1 MLRLRSSLP
10 IAVLSFVVASAL
22 TAIARAQ
29 SSTPPPAAAGTAA
42 LDAATIDRWM
52 TELSN
57 AGRWGKDDQR
67 GTVNL
72 MTDATRKAALATVRD
87 GVSVS
92 LSRDADPVRSV
103 DNGNPL
109 TLAMVATAQDPD
121 PFAMES
127 LTIAFHGTSYTHMDS
142 LSHMFYRGRG
152 YNGVTKSAIGAA
164 GASTLAITAFKS
176 GFVGRGVLM
185 DIPRLKGVPY
195 LETRTAITPADL
207 DAWEKQAGVTVG
219 AGDMVFFRTG
229 RWARRAKV
237 GAWDIGAESAG
248 LHPSVA
254 RWLKARDVAIVG
266 WDGHGEVFPAV
277 VKGVDFPMH
286 QLLIIA
292 MGTPIFDNCDLEAV
306 AEAAAARKRWT
317 FLVTASPLAIPGGT
331 GSPLNP
337 IATF

>member
-1 MLRLRSSLP
+1 MGRIHSILSIS
-10 IAVLSFVVASAL
+10 VLSFVVASAL
-22 TAIARAQ
+22 TAIPNAQ
-29 SSTPPPAAAGTAA
+29 APAPAASTAGAP

-72 MTDATRKAALATVRD
+72 MTDATRKAAIATVRD

-92 LSRDADPVRSV
+92 LSRDADPVKSV

-109 TLAMVATAQDPD
+109 TLSMVATAQEPD

-142 LSHMFYRGRG
+142 LSHMFYKDRA
-152 YNGVTKSAIGAA
+152 YNGVAKSAITAK
-164 GASTLAITAFKS
+164 GASTLAITAFKA

-207 DAWEKQAGVTVG
+207 DAWEKQAGIKVG

-254 RWLKARDVAIVG
+254 RWLKARDVAVVG

-306 AEAAAARKRWT
+306 AEAAATRKRWA

>member
-1 MLRLRSSLP
+1 MRRLRP
-10 IAVLSFVVASAL
+10 IGSIAAVLFVVASTLA
-22 TAIARAQ
+22 AAQ
-29 SSTPPPAAAGTAA
+29 APAAVAP

-57 AGRWGKDDQR
+57 WGRWGKDDQR

-72 MTDATRKAALATVRD
+72 MTEATRKAAVALVRD
-87 GVSVS
+87 GISVS
-92 LSRDADPVRSV
+92 LSREADPVKAV

-109 TLAMVATAQDPD
+109 SLSMVATAQDPD

-142 LSHMFYRGRG
+142 LAHMFHKDRA
-152 YNGVTKSAIGAA
+152 YNGVAKASIGAK
-164 GASTLAITAFKS
+164 GATALAITGFKT
-176 GFVGRGVLM
+176 GFVARGVLM

-195 LETRTAITPADL
+195 LEPPAAITAADL
-207 DAWEKQAGVTVG
+207 DAWEKQAGVKVG
-219 AGDMVFFRTG
+219 SGDIVFFRTG

-237 GAWDIGAESAG
+237 GAWDIGAQSAG
-248 LHPSVA
+248 LHPEVA
-254 RWLKARDVAIVG
+254 RWLKARDVAVVG
-266 WDGHGEVFPAV
+266 WDGHGEVFPALV
-277 VKGVDFPMH
+277 TGVDFPMH
-286 QLLIIA
+286 QLLLIA
-292 MGTPIFDNCDLEAV
+292 MGTPIFDNCDLETV
-306 AEAAAARKRWT
+306 AEAAASRRRWA

>member
-1 MLRLRSSLP
+1 MHRLRPMAS
-10 IAVLSFVVASAL
+10 IAAVLVVVASAL
-22 TAIARAQ
+22 GAAQ
-29 SSTPPPAAAGTAA
+29 SPAADGP
-42 LDAATIDRWM
+42 LDAAAIDRWM

-57 AGRWGKDDQR
+57 WGRWGKDDQS

-72 MTDATRKAALATVRD
+72 MTEATRKAAIALVRD

-92 LSRDADPVRSV
+92 LSRDADPVKAV

-109 TLAMVATAQDPD
+109 TLSMVATAEGPD
-121 PFAMES
+121 PFAMEA
-127 LTIAFHGTSYTHMDS
+127 LTITFHGTSFTHMDS
-142 LSHMFYRGRG
+142 LAHMFYQDRA
-152 YNGVTKSAIGAA
+152 YNGVARAAIGAK
-164 GASTLAITAFKS
+164 GASALAITGFKT
-176 GFVGRGVLM
+176 GFVGRGVLL

-195 LETRTAITPADL
+195 LEPGTAITPADL
-207 DAWEKQAGVTVG
+207 DAWEKQAGLRVG
-219 AGDMVFFRTG
+219 SGDIVFFRTG

-237 GAWDIGAESAG
+237 GAWDIGAASAG
-248 LHPSVA
+248 LHPAVA

-266 WDGHGEVFPAV
+266 WDGHGEVFPGV

-286 QLLIIA
+286 QLLLIA

-306 AEAAAARKRWT
+306 SEAAAARKRWA